1 MTTLFRIESDRLC
14 LRCKQAGL
22 DESRPLTAADESR
35 FRGWLRDYHDSLRGY
50 GDEPARLRLGRELYA
65 WLDGDAGWLAR
76 SRATAP
82 VPWIVDFRGPRDPD
96 GLTRLF
102 LQLPWELLAD
112 DRGHLAA
119 DFALRYAPVRRLGE
133 PAQPA
138 APSPCRLSLVFMA
151 AAPRDQRRLDYEA
164 EETAILDATAKTGLD
179 LTVEESGTLEWL
191 AARVAEEA
199 PVDVLHLSCHGQGGA
214 KPALCL
220 ETDEGGTD
228 LASVERL
235 IEELSTHRP
244 RLLFLSACHT
254 AEGAE
259 TEDGTGI
266 VDSLALAL
274 LRAGMP
280 AVLGW
285 DGPVSDAEA
294 TEFAAHL
301 YRQLSRKADLQA
313 ALAEARFALLD
324 RQGADPL
331 ARSRDWHLARLF
343 LGPTGGGPLVKG
355 DRARH
360 RKGIEGGHK
369 EFLDVK
375 GQQVPVA
382 GRFEFVGRRRPLQ
395 DALRELRQRN
405 HAGVL
410 IHGMGRQGKSSLAA
424 RVANRLHHHEPV
436 VVFKRYDAPAIL
448 EAFQRAIGGR
458 EVREIVDAYRDRV
471 RQHPDELADGLRE
484 LLEGPCREL
493 VKDERGRIVSQPVLL
508 VLDDLERILC
518 DPGSTGLHR
527 VQPEL
532 VPVLRAVVEAFAK
545 ADGDS
550 RLLITS
556 RFQFALPQDDRDLAN
571 SLFALHLPPM
581 ETVESRQ
588 QADRKA
594 RPTNQTKVELDEAR
608 TQRCIELAR
617 GNPGLQDR
625 LFSLSLENPAAC
637 DQALTAM
644 ERYLAGQLPDQET
657 VRTFLEN
664 LAIDHSLAL
673 LKPSERELLRAT
685 TLFELPVPLAVLE
698 ALAEALA
705 LDAGEPCGVR
715 LFGLGLWDVYPDVV
729 RYAEPAAA
737 INALVRP
744 VAGTLAD
751 QEIQALAGVALPEL
765 LAGWGGADGSRRP
778 YPADYELARLAVL
791 ADQALGL
798 DMTVVPAIRWLRD
811 QFRYP
816 EAAQLARQAMAC
828 LDRHQV
834 EIPLALLRVA
844 GEACVQVGD
853 TPAARDAYR
862 RALARLED
870 LLAQGQTPD
879 TEDHAYLLAVHG
891 RLLIQDGEPDRALD
905 FLEQAKQLLSTD
917 PRFQREHS
925 IVLGDIAR
933 IKVDKGE
940 VDEALKLHQEELTV
954 YQALGD
960 QRSRAVTLG
969 GIARIKVSKGEVD
982 EALKLHQDRLTMFQA
997 LGDQRSRAVTL
1008 GDIARIKVS
1017 KGEVDEAL
1025 KLHQDRL
1032 TVFQALGDV
1041 GEKAHTLWSIAQIEM
1056 QKQDYPN
1063 AFPHLQESY
1072 AILLKLGRLDGIIY
1086 VGLDLGQLL
1095 CAGGENEE
1103 GMAILSR
1110 SRDGFRKLGQEGQA
1124 RQVQALLDSLS
1135 S

>member
-76 SRATAP
+76 SRATAL
-82 VPWIVDFRGPRDPD
+82 VPWIVELRAPRDP
-96 GLTRLF
+96 GASVRLF

-112 DRGHLAA
+112 DRGYLAA
-119 DFALRYAPVRRLGE
+119 DFALRYTPVRRLGE

-138 APSPCRLSLVFMA
+138 DPSPCRLSLVFMA
-151 AAPRDQRRLDYEA
+151 AAPRDQRRLNYEA
-164 EETAILDATAKTGLD
+164 EETAILNATAKTGLD
-179 LTVEESGTLEWL
+179 LTVEESGALEWL

-199 PVDVLHLSCHGQGGA
+199 PVDVLHLSCHGQGGTE
-214 KPALCL
+214 PALCL
-220 ETDEGGTD
+220 ETDEGATE
-228 LASVERL
+228 LASVEHL
-235 IEELSTHRP
+235 IGELSTHRP

-259 TEDGTGI
+259 TGDGTGI

-280 AVLGW
+280 AVMGW
-285 DGPVSDAEA
+285 DGQVSDAEA
-294 TEFAAHL
+294 MEFAAHL
-301 YRQLSRKADLQA
+301 YQQLSRKADLQA
-313 ALAEARFALLD
+313 ALAEARFALLN
-324 RQGADPL
+324 RPGADPL

-369 EFLDVK
+369 EFLDAK

-436 VVFKRYDAPAIL
+436 VVFGRYDAPAIL
-448 EAFQRAIGGR
+448 EAFRRSIGGR
-458 EVREIVDAYRDRV
+458 EVRDIIDAYRDRV

-493 VKDERGRIVSQPVLL
+493 VRDGHGRVVSQPVLL

-588 QADRKA
+588 QAARKA
-594 RPTNQTKVELDEAR
+594 RPTNQTKVKLDEAR

-625 LFSLSLENPAAC
+625 LFSLSLEDPAAC

-644 ERYLAGQLPDQET
+644 EHYLAGQLPDQET
-657 VRTFLEN
+657 MRTFLEN

-685 TLFELPVPLAVLE
+685 TLFELSVPLAVLE
-698 ALAEALA
+698 ALAGALA

-737 INALVRP
+737 INSLVRP

-751 QEIQALAGVALPEL
+751 KEIQALAGVALPEL

-778 YPADYELARLAVL
+778 TPADYELARLAVL

-798 DMTVVPAIRWLRD
+798 EVTAAPAIRWLGD
-811 QFRYP
+811 QFRYRD
-816 EAAQLARQAMAC
+816 AAQLARQVMAC

-862 RALARLED
+862 RALARLD
-870 LLAQGQTPD
+870 ALLAQGQTPD
-879 TEDHAYLLAVHG
+879 TEDHAYLLAVHS
-891 RLLIQDGEPDRALD
+891 RLLIQDGDPDRALE

-925 IVLGDIAR
+925 IVLGYIADVYQAR
-933 IKVDKGE
+933 GQL
-940 VDEALKLHQEELTV
+940 DEALRIRQEEELPV
-954 YQALGD
+954 YERLGD
-960 QRSRAVTLG
+960 VRERAVTLG
-969 GIARIKVSKGEVD
+969 KIADVLQDRGQLD
-982 EALKLHQDRLTMFQA
+982 EALRIRQEEELPVYERLQSVRDLLICRANIGIYYLMRGEAGDR
-997 LGDQRSRAVTL
+997 
-1008 GDIARIKVS
+1008 
-1017 KGEVDEAL
+1017 
-1025 KLHQDRL
+1025 
-1032 TVFQALGDV
+1032 
-1041 GEKAHTLWSIAQIEM
+1041 EKALELLRLALQDAQRLQLPEAQQIA
-1056 QKQDYPN
+1056 
-1063 AFPHLQESY
+1063 
-1072 AILLKLGRLDGIIY
+1072 AII
-1086 VGLDLGQLL
+1086 Q
-1095 CAGGENEE
+1095 
-1103 GMAILSR
+1103 
-1110 SRDGFRKLGQEGQA
+1110 
-1124 RQVQALLDSLS
+1124 QVQAQPDSLS

>member
-1 MTTLFRIESDRLC
+1 MTTLFRIEPDRLC

-50 GDEPARLRLGRELYA
+50 EDEPARLRLGRELYA

-76 SRATAP
+76 SRATALA
-82 VPWIVDFRGPRDPD
+82 PWIVDFRGPRDPD
-96 GLTRLF
+96 GLARRF

-119 DFALRYAPVRRLGE
+119 DLALRYAPVRRLGE
-133 PAQPA
+133 PAQPE

-151 AAPRDQRRLDYEA
+151 AAPRDQRRLNYEA
-164 EETAILDATAKTGLD
+164 EETAILNATAKTGLD
-179 LTVEESGTLEWL
+179 LTVEESGALEWL

-199 PVDVLHLSCHGQGGA
+199 PVDVLHLSCHGQGGTE
-214 KPALCL
+214 PALCL
-220 ETDEGGTD
+220 ETDEGATD
-228 LASVERL
+228 LASVEHL
-235 IEELSTHRP
+235 IGELSTHRP

-254 AEGAE
+254 AESAE
-259 TEDGTGI
+259 TDDETGI

-280 AVLGW
+280 AVMGW
-285 DGPVSDAEA
+285 DGPVSDEEA

-301 YRQLSRKADLQA
+301 YRQLARKADLQA
-313 ALAEARFALLD
+313 ALAEARFALLN
-324 RQGADPL
+324 RPGADPL

-343 LGPTGGGPLVKG
+343 LGPAGGGPLVKG

-360 RKGIEGGHK
+360 HKGIEGGHK
-369 EFLDVK
+369 EFLDAK

-382 GRFEFVGRRRPLQ
+382 GRLEFVGRRRPLQ

-436 VVFKRYDAPAIL
+436 VVFGHYDASAIL
-448 EAFQRAIGGR
+448 EAFRRAIGGR
-458 EVREIVDAYRDRV
+458 EVRDIVDAYRDRV

-484 LLEGPCREL
+484 LLEGPCRER

-556 RFQFALPQDDRDLAN
+556 RFQFTLPQDDRDLAD
-571 SLFALHLPPM
+571 SLFDLHLPPM
-581 ETVESRQ
+581 EAVESRQ
-588 QADRKA
+588 QAARKT
-594 RPTNQTKVELDEAR
+594 RPASQAKTAAPDEAR

-625 LFSLSLENPAAC
+625 LFSLSLEDPAAC

-644 ERYLAGQLPDQET
+644 EHYLAGQLPDQET

-664 LAIDHSLAL
+664 LAIDHLLAL

-685 TLFELPVPLAVLE
+685 TLFELPVPLAVLA

-715 LFGLGLWDVYPDVV
+715 LFGLGLWDVYPDLV

-798 DMTVVPAIRWLRD
+798 EVTAEPAIRWLGD
-811 QFRYP
+811 QFRYRD
-816 EAAQLARQAMAC
+816 AAQLARQAMAC

-853 TPAARDAYR
+853 TPAARGAYR

-879 TEDHAYLLAVHG
+879 TEDHAYLLAVHS
-891 RLLIQDGEPDRALD
+891 RLLIKDGEPDQALE
-905 FLEQAKQLLSTD
+905 FLEQAKQLLSTN

-925 IVLGDIAR
+925 IVLGEIADVYQAR
-933 IKVDKGE
+933 GQL
-940 VDEALKLHQEELTV
+940 DEALRIRQEEQLPV
-954 YQALGD
+954 YERLGD
-960 QRSRAVTLG
+960 VRERAVTLG
-969 GIARIKVSKGEVD
+969 RIA
-982 EALKLHQDRLTMFQA
+982 
-997 LGDQRSRAVTL
+997 
-1008 GDIARIKVS
+1008 
-1017 KGEVDEAL
+1017 
-1025 KLHQDRL
+1025 
-1032 TVFQALGDV
+1032 DV
-1041 GEKAHTLWSIAQIEM
+1041 
-1056 QKQDYPN
+1056 Y
-1063 AFPHLQESY
+1063 
-1072 AILLKLGRLDGIIY
+1072 
-1086 VGLDLGQLL
+1086 
-1095 CAGGENEE
+1095 
-1103 GMAILSR
+1103 
-1110 SRDGFRKLGQEGQA
+1110 QA
-1124 RQVQALLDSLS
+1124 RGQWDAGRCGFARRNNCRPS
-1135 S
+1135 SGWATCASGR

>member
-1 MTTLFRIESDRLC
+1 M
-14 LRCKQAGL
+14 
-22 DESRPLTAADESR
+22 
-35 FRGWLRDYHDSLRGY
+35 
-50 GDEPARLRLGRELYA
+50 RLGRELYA

-76 SRATAP
+76 SRATALA
-82 VPWIVDFRGPRDPD
+82 PWIVDFRAPRDPD

-119 DFALRYAPVRRLGE
+119 DLALRYAPVRRLGE

-138 APSPCRLSLVFMA
+138 DPSPCRLSLVFMA
-151 AAPRDQRRLDYEA
+151 AAPRDQRRLNYEA

-179 LTVEESGTLEWL
+179 LTVEESGALEWL

-220 ETDEGGTD
+220 ETDEGATD
-228 LASVERL
+228 LASVEHL
-235 IEELSTHRP
+235 IKELSTHRP

-259 TEDGTGI
+259 TGDGTGI

-313 ALAEARFALLD
+313 ALAEARFALLN
-324 RQGADPL
+324 RPGADPL

-343 LGPTGGGPLVKG
+343 LGPTGGGSLVKG

-369 EFLDVK
+369 EFLDAK

-382 GRFEFVGRRRPLQ
+382 GRLEFVGRRRPLQ

-436 VVFKRYDAPAIL
+436 VVFGRYDAPAIL
-448 EAFQRAIGGR
+448 EAFRRAIGGR
-458 EVREIVDAYRDRV
+458 EVRDIVDAYRDRV

-493 VKDERGRIVSQPVLL
+493 VKDDNGRVIHQPVLL
-508 VLDDLERILC
+508 ILDDLERILC
-518 DPGSTGLHR
+518 DPGPAGLHR
-527 VQPEL
+527 VRPEW

-556 RFQFALPQDDRDLAN
+556 RFQFALPQDDRDLAD

-581 ETVESRQ
+581 EAVESRQ
-588 QADRKA
+588 QAARKT
-594 RPTNQTKVELDEAR
+594 RPASQAKTAAPDEAR
-608 TQRCIELAR
+608 TQRCIKLAQ

-625 LFSLSLENPAAC
+625 LFSLSLEDPAAC

-673 LKPSERELLRAT
+673 LKPGERELLRVT
-685 TLFELPVPLAVLE
+685 ILFELPVPLAVLA

-705 LDAGEPCGVR
+705 LDAGEPCGAR

-751 QEIQALAGVALPEL
+751 QEIQALAAVALPEL
-765 LAGWGGADGSRRP
+765 LAGWGGADGRRRP
-778 YPADYELARLAVL
+778 TPADYELARLAVL

-798 DMTVVPAIRWLRD
+798 EVTAEPAIRWLGD
-811 QFRYP
+811 QFRYRD
-816 EAAQLARQAMAC
+816 AAQLARQAMAC

-879 TEDHAYLLAVHG
+879 TEDHAALLIAHS
-891 RLLIQDGEPDRALD
+891 RLLIQDGEPDRALE

-969 GIARIKVSKGEVD
+969 
-982 EALKLHQDRLTMFQA
+982 
-997 LGDQRSRAVTL
+997 
-1008 GDIARIKVS
+1008 DIARIKVS

-1025 KLHQDRL
+1025 KLHQEML
-1032 TVFQALGDV
+1032 TVFQALGDQRSRAV
-1041 GEKAHTLWSIAQIEM
+1041 TLGDIAQIKVDKGEV
-1056 QKQDYPN
+1056 DE
-1063 AFPHLQESY
+1063 A
-1072 AILLKLGRLDGIIY
+1072 LKLHQDRLT
-1086 VGLDLGQLL
+1086 VFQTPRRPTL
-1095 CAGGENEE
+1095 AGGDA
-1103 GMAILSR
+1103 GRHRADPRLTR
-1110 SRDGFRKLGQEGQA
+1110 A
-1124 RQVQALLDSLS
+1124 RWTGAEAASEMLTVFQALGDQRERAVTLGDIARIKVSRARWTRR
-1135 S
+1135 

>member
-50 GDEPARLRLGRELYA
+50 GDEPARLRLGRELYT

-76 SRATAP
+76 ARDAVTSP
-82 VPWIVDFRGPRDPD
+82 PWIVDFRAPRDPNA
-96 GLTRLF
+96 LVRLF

-119 DFALRYAPVRRLGE
+119 DFALRYTPVRRLGE

-138 APSPCRLSLVFMA
+138 DPSPCRLSLVFMA
-151 AAPRDQRRLDYEA
+151 AAPRDQRRLNYEA
-164 EETAILDATAKTGLD
+164 EETAILNATAKTGLD
-179 LTVEESGTLEWL
+179 LTVEESGALEWL

-199 PVDVLHLSCHGQGGA
+199 PVDVLHLSCHGQGGTE
-214 KPALCL
+214 PALCL
-220 ETDEGGTD
+220 ETDEGATD
-228 LASVERL
+228 LASVECL
-235 IEELSTHRP
+235 IKELSTHRP

-254 AEGAE
+254 AESAK
-259 TEDGTGI
+259 TEDKTGI

-313 ALAEARFALLD
+313 ALAEARFALLN
-324 RQGADPL
+324 RPGADPL

-369 EFLDVK
+369 EFLDAK

-448 EAFQRAIGGR
+448 EAFQRAVGGR
-458 EVREIVDAYRDRV
+458 EVRDIVDAYRDRV

-518 DPGSTGLHR
+518 DPGPAGLHR

-550 RLLITS
+550 RLLMTS
-556 RFQFALPQDDRDLAN
+556 RFQFTLPQDDRDLAD

-588 QADRKA
+588 QAARKA
-594 RPTNQTKVELDEAR
+594 RPTNQTKVKLDEAR

-625 LFSLSLENPAAC
+625 LFSLSLEDPAAC

-673 LKPSERELLRAT
+673 LKPGERELLRVT
-685 TLFELPVPLAVLE
+685 TLFELPVPLTVLA

-705 LDAGEPCGVR
+705 LDVGELCGVR

-737 INALVRP
+737 INSLVRP

-751 QEIQALAGVALPEL
+751 KEIQTLAAVALPDL
-765 LAGWGGADGSRRP
+765 FACWGGADGRRRP
-778 YPADYELARLAVL
+778 TPADYELARLAVL

-798 DMTVVPAIRWLRD
+798 EVTAAPAIRWLGD
-811 QFRYP
+811 QFRYRD
-816 EAAQLARQAMAC
+816 AAQLARQVMAC

-853 TPAARDAYR
+853 TPAARGAYQ
-862 RALARLED
+862 RALAWLED

-879 TEDHAYLLAVHG
+879 TEDHAYLLAVHS
-891 RLLIQDGEPDRALD
+891 RLLIKDGEPDRALE
-905 FLEQAKQLLSTD
+905 FLEQAKQLLSTN

-933 IKVDKGE
+933 IKVDTGE
-940 VDEALKLHQEELTV
+940 VDEALKLHQEMLTV
-954 YQALGD
+954 
-960 QRSRAVTLG
+960 
-969 GIARIKVSKGEVD
+969 
-982 EALKLHQDRLTMFQA
+982 FQA

-1025 KLHQDRL
+1025 K
-1032 TVFQALGDV
+1032 
-1041 GEKAHTLWSIAQIEM
+1041 I
-1056 QKQDYPN
+1056 
-1063 AFPHLQESY
+1063 
-1072 AILLKLGRLDGIIY
+1072 GRASCRER
-1086 VGLDLGQLL
+1086 V
-1095 CAGGENEE
+1095 
-1103 GMAILSR
+1103 
-1110 SRDGFRKLGQEGQA
+1110 
-1124 RQVQALLDSLS
+1124 
-1135 S
+1135 

>member
-1 MTTLFRIESDRLC
+1 MTTLFRIESDWLS
-14 LRCKQAGL
+14 LSCKQAGL

-35 FRGWLRDYHDSLRGY
+35 FHGWLRDYHDSLRGY

-76 SRATAP
+76 SRAKALA
-82 VPWIVDFRGPRDPD
+82 PWIVDFRGPRDPD

-119 DFALRYAPVRRLGE
+119 DLALRYAPVRRLGE
-133 PAQPA
+133 PVQPE

-151 AAPRDQRRLDYEA
+151 AAPRDQRRLNYEA
-164 EETAILDATAKTGLD
+164 EETAILDATAQTGLD
-179 LTVEESGTLEWL
+179 LTVEESGALEWL

-199 PVDVLHLSCHGQGGA
+199 PVDVLHLSCHGQGGTE
-214 KPALCL
+214 PALCL
-220 ETDEGGTD
+220 ETDEGATE

-235 IEELSTHRP
+235 IGELSTHRP

-254 AEGAE
+254 AESAE
-259 TEDGTGI
+259 NGDETGI

-280 AVLGW
+280 AVMGW
-285 DGPVSDAEA
+285 DGQVSDAEA

-313 ALAEARFALLD
+313 ALAEARFALLN
-324 RQGADPL
+324 RSGADPL
-331 ARSRDWHLARLF
+331 ARSLDWHLARLF

-369 EFLDVK
+369 EFLDAK

-395 DALRELRQRN
+395 DVLRELRQRN

-448 EAFQRAIGGR
+448 EAFRRAIGGR
-458 EVREIVDAYRDRV
+458 EVRDIVDAYRDRV

-518 DPGSTGLHR
+518 DSGSTGLHR
-527 VQPEL
+527 VQPEF
-532 VPVLRAVVEAFAK
+532 VPVLRAVVEAFAG
-545 ADGDS
+545 ADSDS
-550 RLLITS
+550 RLLMTS
-556 RFQFALPQDDRDLAN
+556 RFQFALPQDDRDLAS

-581 ETVESRQ
+581 EAVESRQ
-588 QADRKA
+588 QAARKA
-594 RPTNQTKVELDEAR
+594 RPANQTKVELDEAR

-625 LFSLSLENPAAC
+625 LFSLSLEDPAAC

-644 ERYLAGQLPDQET
+644 EHYLAGQLPDQET

-673 LKPSERELLRAT
+673 LKPSERELLRVT
-685 TLFELPVPLAVLE
+685 TLFELPVPLAVLA

-744 VAGTLAD
+744 VVGTLAD
-751 QEIQALAGVALPEL
+751 QEIQALAGVALPKL

-778 YPADYELARLAVL
+778 TPADYELARLAVL

-798 DMTVVPAIRWLRD
+798 EVTAEPAIRWLGN
-811 QFRYP
+811 QFRYRD
-816 EAAQLARQAMAC
+816 AAQLARQTVAC

-853 TPAARDAYR
+853 TPAARGAYQ
-862 RALARLED
+862 RALVRLD
-870 LLAQGQTPD
+870 AQTPD
-879 TEDHAYLLAVHG
+879 TEDHAALLIAHS

-905 FLEQAKQLLSTD
+905 FLEQAKQLLSTN
-917 PRFQREHS
+917 PHFQREHS
-925 IVLGDIAR
+925 IV
-933 IKVDKGE
+933 
-940 VDEALKLHQEELTV
+940 
-954 YQALGD
+954 
-960 QRSRAVTLG
+960 
-969 GIARIKVSKGEVD
+969 
-982 EALKLHQDRLTMFQA
+982 
-997 LGDQRSRAVTL
+997 L

-1025 KLHQDRL
+1025 KLHQEML
-1032 TVFQALGDV
+1032 TVFQALGDQRERAV
-1041 GEKAHTLWSIAQIEM
+1041 TLGDIARI
-1056 QKQDYPN
+1056 
-1063 AFPHLQESY
+1063 
-1072 AILLKLGRLDGIIY
+1072 
-1086 VGLDLGQLL
+1086 
-1095 CAGGENEE
+1095 
-1103 GMAILSR
+1103 
-1110 SRDGFRKLGQEGQA
+1110 
-1124 RQVQALLDSLS
+1124 
-1135 S
+1135 

>member
-1 MTTLFRIESDRLC
+1 MTTLFRIESDRLY
-14 LRCKQAGL
+14 LHCKQAGL

-35 FRGWLRDYHDSLRGY
+35 FRSWLQGYHDSLRGY
-50 GDEPARLRLGRELYA
+50 GDEPTRLRLGRELYA

-82 VPWIVDFRGPRDPD
+82 APWIVDFRAPRDPD

-112 DRGHLAA
+112 DRSHLAA
-119 DFALRYAPVRRLGE
+119 DLALRYAPVRRLGE

-138 APSPCRLSLVFMA
+138 DPSPCRLSLVFMA
-151 AAPRDQRRLDYEA
+151 AAPRDQHRLNYEA

-179 LTVEESGTLEWL
+179 LTVEESGALEWL

-220 ETDEGGTD
+220 ETDEGTTE
-228 LASVERL
+228 LASVEHL
-235 IEELSTHRP
+235 IKELSTHRP

-259 TEDGTGI
+259 TGDGTGI

-285 DGPVSDAEA
+285 DGPVSNAEA

-313 ALAEARFALLD
+313 ALAEARFAVLN
-324 RQGADPL
+324 RPGVDPL

-369 EFLDVK
+369 EFLDAK

-382 GRFEFVGRRRPLQ
+382 GRLEFVGRRRPLQ
-395 DALRELRQRN
+395 DALRELRQRD

-436 VVFKRYDAPAIL
+436 VVFGRYDAPAIL
-448 EAFQRAIGGR
+448 EAFRRAVGGR
-458 EVREIVDAYRDRV
+458 EVRDIVDAYRDRV

-493 VKDERGRIVSQPVLL
+493 VKDDNGRVIHQPVLL
-508 VLDDLERILC
+508 ILDDLERILC
-518 DPGSTGLHR
+518 DPGPAGLHR
-527 VQPEL
+527 VRPEL
-532 VPVLRAVVEAFAK
+532 VPVLRAVMETFAK

-550 RLLITS
+550 RLLMTS
-556 RFQFALPQDDRDLAN
+556 RFQFVLPHDDRDLAD

-581 ETVESRQ
+581 EAVESRQ
-588 QADRKA
+588 QAARKA
-594 RPTNQTKVELDEAR
+594 RPANQTKVELDEAR

-644 ERYLAGQLPDQET
+644 ERYLTGQLPDQET

-673 LKPSERELLRAT
+673 LKPGERELLRVA
-685 TLFELPVPLAVLE
+685 TLFELPVPLAVLKT
-698 ALAEALA
+698 LAEALA

-715 LFGLGLWDVYPDVV
+715 LFGLGLWDVYPDLV

-751 QEIQALAGVALPEL
+751 KEIQVLAGVALPEL

-778 YPADYELARLAVL
+778 YPADYELARLAGL

-798 DMTVVPAIRWLRD
+798 EVTAEPAIRWLGD
-811 QFRYP
+811 QFRYRD
-816 EAAQLARQAMAC
+816 AAQLARQAMAC

-879 TEDHAYLLAVHG
+879 TEDHAYLLAVHS
-891 RLLIQDGEPDRALD
+891 RLLIKDGEPDQALE
-905 FLEQAKQLLSTD
+905 FLEQAKQLLSTN

-925 IVLGDIAR
+925 IVLGDIADVYQDR
-933 IKVDKGE
+933 GQW
-940 VDEALKLHQEELTV
+940 DEALRIRQEEQLPV
-954 YQALGD
+954 YERLGD
-960 QRSRAVTLG
+960 VRSRAVTLG
-969 GIARIKVSKGEVD
+969 QIADVYQDRGQWD
-982 EALKLHQDRLTMFQA
+982 EALRIRQEEELPVYERLQSVRDLLICRANIGIYYLMRGEAGDR
-997 LGDQRSRAVTL
+997 
-1008 GDIARIKVS
+1008 
-1017 KGEVDEAL
+1017 
-1025 KLHQDRL
+1025 
-1032 TVFQALGDV
+1032 
-1041 GEKAHTLWSIAQIEM
+1041 EKALELLRLALQDAQRLQLPEAQQIA
-1056 QKQDYPN
+1056 
-1063 AFPHLQESY
+1063 
-1072 AILLKLGRLDGIIY
+1072 AII
-1086 VGLDLGQLL
+1086 Q
-1095 CAGGENEE
+1095 
-1103 GMAILSR
+1103 
-1110 SRDGFRKLGQEGQA
+1110 
-1124 RQVQALLDSLS
+1124 QVQAQPDSLS